1 MICLSCVNLSIQI
14 NATSIVYWTIPGCWL
29 KWILGYFLFS
39 VGGIEPLKDGLLGVF
54 FGGTTKLWR
63 DRLRWNH
70 VMLKKT
76 PMCHYDP
83 SINVYHHFWKKLSF
97 FHLSLWFT
105 PFAAF
110 FQLWPPTQHVKNGY
124 NQYWRK
130 NPAASVESKVLDPHQ
145 FTPSL
150 VFEIKESR
158 DVLKAIRFEMLRTKA
173 LQGHI
178 YPCSHVH
185 GRILPFHDYLS
196 LTWVVMR
203 PQAANTK
210 LFLQD
215 LWQIRPPFHRFCHNH
230 LKQP

>member
-1 MICLSCVNLSIQI
+1 MIHPLINPNQCNKHCLLDN
-14 NATSIVYWTIPGCWL
+14 PWL
-29 KWILGYFLFS
+29 LAQMNPWILPLFS
-39 VGGIEPLKDGLLGVF
+39 RGIEPRFQDGFLGVF
-54 FGGTTKLWR
+54 FGGTMKLWR

-70 VMLKKT
+70 DAKNTYVPLL
-76 PMCHYDP
+76 HP
-83 SINVYHHFWKKLSF
+83 SINVNHFFEKSCLFSISHFDLPLLLLVFSF
-97 FHLSLWFT
+97 DPRHNMSRMGTESL
-105 PFAAF
+105 
-110 FQLWPPTQHVKNGY
+110 LK
-124 NQYWRK
+124 K

-196 LTWVVMR
+196 LT
-203 PQAANTK
+203 
-210 LFLQD
+210 
-215 LWQIRPPFHRFCHNH
+215 
-230 LKQP
+230 